1 MSPTTPCAKVQLV
14 RGPNF
19 CGSATSPKLPF
30 WKGRAAARHIAP
42 KLQRIIR
49 VGPNAEGKKIGPRRT
64 AADRLEP
71 RRWRAPPEVSRLLG
85 RDFSSLS
92 VPRVF
97 ARNFLVCRV
106 LATSPRKPKTA
117 DLFRFFFGF
126 LGEVASTRPAA
137 SISGNSKYL
146 GQ

>member
-1 MSPTTPCAKVQLV
+1 V
-14 RGPNF
+14 RGPKIYAT
-19 CGSATSPKLPF
+19 ATSPQLSF

-49 VGPNAEGKKIGPRRT
+49 VGPNTEGKKIGPRRT

-85 RDFSSLS
+85 RNFSSLS

-97 ARNFLVCRV
+97 VRKYHVCRV

-117 DLFRFFFGF
+117 DLFCFFFGF
-126 LGEVASTRPAA
+126 LGEVASTWPAA

-146 GQ
+146 G